1 MHINK
6 FPFLE
11 KFMDGIRRQGTNAE
25 NRLEG
30 IRSRTQMGYRTQVFK
45 AVALLLKRIIRR
57 GSSFHKNLLSLHF
70 DRLLCPGCLY
80 NRTRRHHRSSHADS
94 GCFRKPRHFA
104 AVYDLKRLKKGSVI
118 NYKESKILGIPVASH
133 PSANGDLPALILF
146 FFSE

>member
-1 MHINK
+1 
-6 FPFLE
+6 
-11 KFMDGIRRQGTNAE
+11 MDGIRRQGTNAE

-57 GSSFHKNLLSLHF
+57 GSPFHKNLLSLHF

-94 GCFRKPRHFA
+94 GCFRKSRHFA

-118 NYKESKILGIPVASH
+118 DYKESKILGIPVASH